1 MYFEGT
7 VAVQD
12 NAGQDKKSRKWI
24 IAAVVA
30 GVLVVGGGIG
40 AAFATGMIGPA
51 ASDQSPTATAS
62 ASPSVSAA
70 PVSITATPADGAV
83 EVNPA
88 SMPTVTATNATI
100 KKVSLKP
107 ETGGETVDGVLS
119 ADAATWTADEPLVFN
134 AKYTMDV
141 VLIDQAGKESTRSQ
155 SFETVKPANEANAF
169 MYPQN
174 ASVVGVGQPIEIN
187 FSEPVTNKDAVEQ
200 AIKITSTS
208 GQTGAFHWITD
219 NKVRYRPE
227 AFWAPNSAITVDM
240 QLFGVDFG
248 NGMIGNFN
256 ETRTFNTHNTRL
268 AVVDNATK
276 TMQVF
281 IDGQLVRTF
290 PVTLGEPTWPSPSG
304 YQVVVSQHEKL
315 PFRAESIGLK
325 PGDPDY
331 YEPFDAS
338 WASRLTNSGVF
349 VHQALDGA
357 VGALGRINVSH
368 GCVGMSAEG
377 AKYFYDTFEPG
388 DVVQVLNTEAGPVSV
403 DDGFGDWNVPW
414 DQYAGQP

>member
-1 MYFEGT
+1 M
-7 VAVQD
+7 
-12 NAGQDKKSRKWI
+12 QDKKSRKWV
-24 IAAVVA
+24 IAAAVA

-40 AAFATGMIGPA
+40 AAYANGVFDPSADESSPA
-51 ASDQSPTATAS
+51 AESP
-62 ASPSVSAA
+62 ASPSASAA

-83 EVNPA
+83 AVNPA
-88 SMPTVTATNATI
+88 TAATVTATNAEI
-100 KKVSLKP
+100 ESVSLKP
-107 ETGGETVDGVLS
+107 AAGGPAIPGVLS
-119 ADAATWTADEPLVFN
+119 GDNTVWTADAQLAFDTTY
-134 AKYTMDV
+134 AMDV
-141 VLIDQAGKESTRSQ
+141 VLTDQAGKETTRSQ

-174 ASVVGVGQPIEIN
+174 AADVGVGQPIEIN
-187 FSEPVTNKDAVEQ
+187 FSEPVTNKAAVEQ
-200 AIKITSTS
+200 AIKVSSTS
-208 GQTGAFHWITD
+208 GQAGAFYWITD

-227 AFWAPNSAITVDM
+227 AFWAPNSSITVDM

-256 ETRTFNTHNTRL
+256 ETRTFTTHNTRL
-268 AVVDNATK
+268 AVVDNFTK

-349 VHQALDGA
+349 VHQALNGA

-377 AKYFYDTFEPG
+377 AKYFYDTFDAG
-388 DVVQVLNTEAGPVSV
+388 DVVQVLNTEAGPVSI
-403 DDGFGDWNVPW
+403 DDGYGDWNIPW

>member
-1 MYFEGT
+1 M
-7 VAVQD
+7 QD

-40 AAFATGMIGPA
+40 AAFATGMVGPSA
-51 ASDQSPTATAS
+51 GDQPATATAS
-62 ASPSVSAA
+62 ATPSVSAA
-70 PVSITATPADGAV
+70 PVSITTTPADGAV

-134 AKYTMDV
+134 AKYAMDV

-155 SFETVKPANEANAF
+155 TFETVKPANEANAF

>member
-1 MYFEGT
+1 M
-7 VAVQD
+7 AV
-12 NAGQDKKSRKWI
+12 QDKKSRKWP
-24 IAAVVA
+24 IAAAVA
-30 GVLVVGGGIG
+30 AVLVIGGSLG
-40 AAFATGMIGPA
+40 AAFATGRLGP
-51 ASDQSPTATAS
+51 SETGSSPSAGSSAS
-62 ASPSVSAA
+62 ASPSVQAA
-70 PVSITATPADGAV
+70 PVSITTTPADGAV
-83 EVNPA
+83 GVNPA
-88 SMPTVTATNATI
+88 DLPSVTATNAVI
-100 KKVSLKP
+100 NKVILKP
-107 ETGGETVDGVLS
+107 EAGGDPVPGVMS
-119 ADAATWTADEPLVFN
+119 ADGAVWTADAPLAFN
-134 AKYTMDV
+134 TRYGMEV
-141 VLIDQAGKESTRSQ
+141 VLTDSAGKETTRRQ
-155 SFETVKPANEANAF
+155 GFETVLPANEANAF

-174 ASVVGVGQPIEIN
+174 AASVGVGQPIDIT

-200 AIKITSTS
+200 AITVTSTS
-208 GQTGAFHWITD
+208 GQTGAFFWITD
-219 NKVRYRPE
+219 NRVRYRPE

-268 AVVDNATK
+268 AVVDNSTK

-281 IDGQLVRTF
+281 LDGQLVRTF
-290 PVTLGEPTWPSPSG
+290 PVTLGEPTWPSPGG

-315 PFRAESIGLK
+315 PFRAESIGLS

-377 AKYFYDTFEPG
+377 AKYFYDTFDAG
-388 DVVQVLNTEAGPVSV
+388 DVVQVLNTEAGPVPI
-403 DDGFGDWNVPW
+403 DDGYGDWNIPW

>member
-1 MYFEGT
+1 MQE
-7 VAVQD
+7 
-12 NAGQDKKSRKWI
+12 KKSRKWMV
-24 IAAVVA
+24 AAAVA

-40 AAFATGMIGPA
+40 AAYAGGMFGPA
-51 ASDQSPTATAS
+51 DAEGAPTRTES
-62 ASPSVSAA
+62 ASPSASAA

-88 SMPTVTATNATI
+88 TMPTVTATNATI
-100 KKVSLKP
+100 ESVSLKP
-107 ETGGETVDGVLS
+107 AAGGEDVPGILS
-119 ADAATWTADEPLVFN
+119 EDKATWTADAPLAFN
-134 AKYTMDV
+134 TSYAMDV
-141 VLIDQAGKESTRSQ
+141 VLTDQAGKESIASQ

-169 MYPQN
+169 MYPQD
-174 ASVVGVGQPIEIN
+174 AAVVGVGQPIEIN
-187 FSEPVTNKDAVEQ
+187 FSEPVTNKEAVEQ
-200 AIKITSTS
+200 AIKVTSTS
-208 GQTGAFHWITD
+208 GQTGAFYWITD
-219 NKVRYRPE
+219 NRVRYRPE
-227 AFWAPNSAITVDM
+227 SFWAPNSAITVDM

-268 AVVDNATK
+268 AVVDNITK

-315 PFRAESIGLK
+315 PFRAESIGLH

-349 VHQALDGA
+349 VHQALNGA

-377 AKYFYDTFEPG
+377 AQYFYDTFDPG
-388 DVVQVLNTEAGPVSV
+388 DVVQVLNTEAGPVSI
-403 DDGFGDWNVPW
+403 DDGYGDWNIPW

>member
-1 MYFEGT
+1 M
-7 VAVQD
+7 QD
-12 NAGQDKKSRKWI
+12 TKSRKGL
-24 IAAVVA
+24 IAAAIAV
-30 GVLVVGGGIG
+30 VLVLGGGIG
-40 AAFATGMIGPA
+40 AAFATGILGSSGSDSSASSGP
-51 ASDQSPTATAS
+51 SE
-62 ASPSVSAA
+62 SPSVKAA
-70 PVSITATPADGAV
+70 PVSITTTPGDGAV
-83 EVNPA
+83 GVNPA
-88 SMPTVTATNATI
+88 VLPSVTATNAVI
-100 KKVSLKP
+100 NQVILKP
-107 ETGGETVDGVLS
+107 QSGGDTVPGILA
-119 ADAATWTADEPLVFN
+119 ADKAVWTAGAPLAFN
-134 AKYTMDV
+134 TKYRLEV
-141 VLIDQAGKESTRSQ
+141 VLTDTAGKETTRRQ
-155 SFETVKPANEANAF
+155 GFETVLPANEANAF

-174 ASVVGVGQPIEIN
+174 AASVGVGQPIDIT

-208 GQTGAFHWITD
+208 GQTGAFFWLTD
-219 NKVRYRPE
+219 QHVRYRPE
-227 AFWAPNSAITVDM
+227 TFWAANSAVTVDM

-268 AVVDNATK
+268 AVVDNYTK

-281 IDGQLVRTF
+281 MDGQLVRTF

-357 VGALGRINVSH
+357 LGALGRINVSH

-377 AKYFYDTFEPG
+377 AKYFYDNFDAG
-388 DVVQVLNTEAGPVSV
+388 DVVQVLNTEAGPVPIH
-403 DDGFGDWNVPW
+403 DGYGDWNIPW
-414 DQYAGQP
+414 DQYAGQQP

>member
-1 MYFEGT
+1 MQE
-7 VAVQD
+7 
-12 NAGQDKKSRKWI
+12 KKSRKWA
-24 IAAVVA
+24 IAAAVA

-40 AAFATGMIGPA
+40 AAFATGALPPSSADKPA
-51 ASDQSPTATAS
+51 AVESPS
-62 ASPSVSAA
+62 ASPTVQAA
-70 PVSITATPADGAV
+70 PVSITASPEDGAV
-83 EVNPA
+83 AVNPA
-88 SMPTVTATNATI
+88 SLPTVTATNAVI
-100 KKVSLKP
+100 ESVSLKP
-107 ETGGETVDGVLS
+107 AAGGEAVPGTTS
-119 ADAATWTADEPLVFN
+119 ADGATWTADAPLAFN
-134 AKYTMDV
+134 TTYAMDV
-141 VLIDQAGKESTRSQ
+141 VLEDQAGKQTTRTQ

-174 ASVVGVGQPIEIN
+174 AAVVGVGQPIEIN
-187 FSEPVTNKDAVEQ
+187 FSEPVTNKDAVEK
-200 AIKITSTS
+200 AIKVTSSS
-208 GQTGAFHWITD
+208 GQAGAFYWITD
-219 NKVRYRPE
+219 TKVRYRPE
-227 AFWAPNSAITVDM
+227 EFWAPNSAITVDM

-268 AVVDNATK
+268 AVVDNVTK

-281 IDGQLVRTF
+281 IDGQLTRTF

-349 VHQALDGA
+349 VHQALNGA
-357 VGALGRINVSH
+357 VSALGSINVSH

-377 AKYFYDTFEPG
+377 AKYFFDTFDPG
-388 DVVQVLNTEAGPVSV
+388 DVVQVLNTEAGPVSI
-403 DDGFGDWNVPW
+403 DDGYGDWNIPW